1 MTPDPPTPSGSHLY
15 HYGGTEPHRLKWLK
29 PLLLQHE
36 LYVPLVTE
44 LNDLR
49 EARPRVKIVP
59 GSVVADFLKEHYL
72 KLAPTLTPEEIDSV
86 TASLHQAAALLT
98 REQIASEIAK
108 ILYASFSNLRLY
120 SMSKRWDNLS
130 MWMWYGGRYT
140 GYCLEFDWRSF
151 PHAREVIYTDD
162 LEIDI
167 TDPSHRNANW
177 FFYKSADWSN
187 EEEVRSG
194 ASQAIEPFN
203 PRALTRVVLGKDIPT
218 DREEQIRKWAV
229 QRDPPVAV
237 VNTMWKEFQSRLVIV

>member
-1 MTPDPPTPSGSHLY
+1 MG
-15 HYGGTEPHRLKWLK
+15 
-29 PLLLQHE
+29 Q
-36 LYVPLVTE
+36 
-44 LNDLR
+44 
-49 EARPRVKIVP
+49 
-59 GSVVADFLKEHYL
+59 
-72 KLAPTLTPEEIDSV
+72 
-86 TASLHQAAALLT
+86 
-98 REQIASEIAK
+98 
-108 ILYASFSNLRLY
+108 
-120 SMSKRWDNLS
+120 LS

-140 GYCLEFDWRSF
+140 GYCLEFDRLSF

-177 FFYKSADWSN
+177 FFYKSTDWSN

-203 PRALTRVVLGKDIPT
+203 PRALTRVILGKDIPK

-237 VNTMWKEFQSRLVIV
+237 VNTVWDEFQSRLVVV